1 VAAWSRGGALPF
13 LLAVMLASGCGTS
26 HTEVTVPLSKNGSVL
41 RQFEALLK
49 DRFGN
54 RLVCASGR
62 WAQNFTSGS
71 CKPLASYS
79 PYVYVFRGAR
89 HSRFHVTSKK
99 ARGYGNYPVSVLLDG
114 KNIACNKQETT
125 FLIKFRDGAGFTLG
139 CSRAGYV
146 SG

>member
-1 VAAWSRGGALPF
+1 VFYRDDLFVYRNGQPDNPVFSARAKPYL
-13 LLAVMLASGCGTS
+13 
-26 HTEVTVPLSKNGSVL
+26 PLSKNGVVL
-41 RQFEALLK
+41 WQFEALLH

-71 CKPLASYS
+71 CKPLATYS
-79 PYVYVFRGAR
+79 PYLYVFRGAR

-99 ARGYGNYPVSVLLDG
+99 ARGFGNYPISVLLDG
-114 KNIACNKQETT
+114 KNVTCNRQETT
-125 FLIKFRDGAGFTLG
+125 FLIKYRDGAGFTLS

-146 SG
+146 SR